1 VAEKEM
7 SPAKIDEV
15 KGLVSRG
22 KKEGEL
28 TYEEIMDALEDIDL
42 DSEDIEKIY
51 DIFSEMNIEVVNSK
65 LEDNSEDEDDDS
77 GLDLSVPKGVGID
90 DPVRMYL
97 KEIGKVDLLTAA
109 EEVELAKR
117 IEQGDEWAKQQLV
130 EANLR
135 LVVSIAKK
143 YVGRGMLFLDLIQE
157 GNMGL
162 MKAVEK
168 FDYTKGYKFSTYAT
182 WWIRQAIT
190 RSIADQARTI
200 RVPVHMVETINK
212 LIRVSR
218 QLLQEKGREP
228 KAEEI
233 GEEIYISA
241 EKVREIMKIAQE
253 PVSLETPIG
262 EEEDSHLGDFIEDV
276 DSPAPASAAS
286 YILLKEQLDGVLDT
300 LTDREKRVL
309 ELRFGIEDGRPRTL
323 EEVGKEFGVTRERIR
338 QIEAK
343 ALRKLRHPSRSKKLK
358 DYLE

>member
-1 VAEKEM
+1 MAEKNI

-65 LEDNSEDEDDDS
+65 LEDDEDEDDDS

-97 KEIGKVDLLTAA
+97 KEIGKVDLLTAE
-109 EEVELAKR
+109 EEVELSKR
-117 IEQGDEWAKQQLV
+117 MEQGDQWAKQQLV

-162 MKAVEK
+162 MKAVDK

-233 GEEIYISA
+233 GEEMDISA

-262 EEEDSHLGDFIEDV
+262 EEEDSHLGDFIEDE

-286 YILLKEQLDGVLDT
+286 FILLKEQLDGVLDT

>member
-1 VAEKEM
+1 MAEKNV

-15 KGLVSRG
+15 KELLNRG

-51 DIFSEMNIEVVNSK
+51 DIFNENNINIVSERNEQ
-65 LEDNSEDEDDDS
+65 EAEDEDDDN
-77 GLDLSVPKGVGID
+77 GLDLSVPQGVGID

-97 KEIGKVDLLTAA
+97 KEIGKVDLLTAE
-109 EEVELAKR
+109 EEVEIAKR
-117 IEQGDEWAKQQLV
+117 MEQGDESAKRELV

-228 KAEEI
+228 KPEEI
-233 GEEIYISA
+233 GEEMGISA

-262 EEEDSHLGDFIEDV
+262 EEEDSHLGDFIEDE

-358 DYLE
+358 DYLD